1 MQIHELTQPRSPIKE
16 GVWDSLRAAL
26 SSDPR
31 MDGMSLA
38 QKEAYIKQGDLVQ
51 DVAYKANSAWG
62 AYSAQLENSITD
74 PAQLD
79 QFKKRRNKTYENA
92 LRAFVQKNLLAGLP
106 YDRLMNRA
114 QIEALIK
121 TMSLPGNS
129 SPTVQTPLWQQMA
142 QATSV
147 SQVEALAP
155 AVDPSAKAINVNKA
169 AQSIQS
175 SLRGTTATDLRN
187 IGQYL
192 SSSRKDAWH
201 VLSKDERSKVVRDVA
216 KVLTGM
222 GIAVTGYNP
231 GTTPGSAATALAS
244 IAAST
249 PGIKTTGNPSLDAVL
264 TSLGFTII

>member
-1 MQIHELTQPRSPIKE
+1 MQIHELTQARSQVTE
-16 GVWDSLRAAL
+16 GVWDTLRAVLA
-26 SSDPR
+26 SDPK
-31 MDGMSLA
+31 MDGMTLA
-38 QKEAYIKQGDLVQ
+38 QKEAYIKQGALVQ
-51 DVAYKANSAWG
+51 NVANKANAAWG

-106 YDRLMNRA
+106 YDRLMNRS

-121 TMSLPGNS
+121 AMSLPGNS
-129 SPTVQTPLWQQMA
+129 SPTVQAPLWQQMA

-155 AVDPSAKAINVNKA
+155 DVAPSAKAINVNKA

-175 SLRGTTATDLRN
+175 SLRGATNTDLRG

-192 SSSRKDAWH
+192 SNSRKDAWH
-201 VLSKDERSKVVRDVA
+201 VLSKEERSKVVRDVA
-216 KVLTGM
+216 KALTGM
-222 GIAVTGYNP
+222 GVTVSGYNP
-231 GTTPGSAATALAS
+231 GTTPGSAVTALSA
-244 IAAST
+244 IAASA